1 MRGAISVML
10 VRICVDIC
18 CIQKCFGGGG
28 QHTTHKR
35 GVCRYTTHVFHEQ
48 KHMNSDMKLSVTA
61 SDVCLV

>member
-1 MRGAISVML
+1 MLTSVVFRSVL
-10 VRICVDIC
+10 
-18 CIQKCFGGGG
+18 GGGG